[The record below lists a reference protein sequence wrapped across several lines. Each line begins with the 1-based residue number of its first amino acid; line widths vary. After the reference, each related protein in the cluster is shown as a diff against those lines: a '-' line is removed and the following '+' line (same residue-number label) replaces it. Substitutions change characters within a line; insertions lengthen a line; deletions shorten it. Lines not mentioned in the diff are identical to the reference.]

1 MTDNIKEVLI
11 VIFLVL
17 FFFIGLPVIAVLNGA
32 EHNKSNKQEEQTK
45 TQVECTTVSNGT
57 MIQTICN

>member
-1 MTDNIKEVLI
+1 MTDDMKEVLM

-32 EHNKSNKQEEQTK
+32 EPNKQEEQTK

>member
-1 MTDNIKEVLI
+1 MTDDMKEVLM

-17 FFFIGLPVIAVLNGA
+17 FVFIGLPIIAALNGA
-32 EHNKSNKQEEQTK
+32 EPNKQEEQTETK
-45 TQVECTTVSNGT
+45 VECTTVSNGT

>member
-1 MTDNIKEVLI
+1 MTDDMKEVLM

-17 FFFIGLPVIAVLNGA
+17 FFFIGLPVIAVLSGA
-32 EHNKSNKQEEQTK
+32 EPNKKEEQIK